1 MDKAKMSSFPKDVQP
16 LIAKASEGQMTPPV
30 LVGNAVET
38 YAICRKAVPVKQT
51 APAEQKPDA
60 RTQEFERFARR
71 YLLQLKQSAA
81 IDFRGS

>member
-1 MDKAKMSSFPKDVQP
+1 MASFPKDAQP

-30 LVGNAVET
+30 LVGNAVKS
-38 YAICRKAVPVKQT
+38 YAICKKAVAAASQT

-60 RTQEFERFARR
+60 RQQEFERFARH
-71 YLLQLKQSAA
+71 YLQQLKQSAS